1 MPCPE
6 GGTHD
11 YNDQL
16 VDGQK
21 RSVCNKCGIVSPFL
35 PMPNYGDLV
44 LEMNN
49 LRKMLEDIC
58 ECQDSRDELI
68 NKARDIL
75 YEL

>member
-1 MPCPE
+1 MPCHE

-21 RSVCNKCGIVSPFL
+21 RSVCDKCGIVSPFL

-44 LEMNN
+44 LEINN
-49 LRKMLEDIC
+49 LRKAIEDFC
-58 ECQDSRDELI
+58 ECHDNEDELVNQLRKCLVI
-68 NKARDIL
+68 H
-75 YEL
+75 